1 MKKIGRKHNTLV
13 YDNEVGLGTVGRSS
27 SAGVRQPSVG
37 DVRVSVRGE
46 RGVRGVRGEG
56 MLSQVLEPLGGGG
69 GMVTPERWQQ
79 PSASDIQASSS
90 FSRSQSGVEEQRV
103 EREAANGRRRASWR
117 RTVSPE
123 QGLGREQRH
132 LQHVGRLHYQHVF
145 EPPQVL
151 ELQALKGLQGHRGEQ
166 VRGRSLKATSWQ
178 GHTGVTLSHQVASAI
193 GRPHEAL

>member
-1 MKKIGRKHNTLV
+1 M
-13 YDNEVGLGTVGRSS
+13 
-27 SAGVRQPSVG
+27 G

-90 FSRSQSGVEEQRV
+90 FSRSQSGGGGGGAKRNET
-103 EREAANGRRRASWR
+103 EAAHIHTQQWRRLQVCR

-123 QGLGREQRH
+123 QGLSCKQRH
-132 LQHVGRLHYQHVF
+132 LQHVGCLHYQHVF
-145 EPPQVL
+145 EAPQVL
-151 ELQALKGLQGHRGEQ
+151 ELQALKGLQRHRGEQ
-166 VRGRSLKATSWQ
+166 IREWIVKVTSW
-178 GHTGVTLSHQVASAI
+178 
-193 GRPHEAL
+193 